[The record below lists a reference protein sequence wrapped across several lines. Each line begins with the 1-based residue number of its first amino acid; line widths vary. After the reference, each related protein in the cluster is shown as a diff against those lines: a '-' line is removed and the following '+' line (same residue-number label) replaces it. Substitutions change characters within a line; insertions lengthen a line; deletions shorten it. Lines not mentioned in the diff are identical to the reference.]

1 MAANSLRPQ
10 VVRVMA
16 AHRERPFTTEEIY
29 EQVAASGV
37 PGFDPTAKR
46 DRNLV
51 NRELSDLAGCS
62 AGSHSKPSPQLLV
75 RVSRGRYIFNE
86 INRPMDLALVQ
97 EYLEPQEVYEKRPPR
112 RRGEVSRRETVPDSV
127 RMALYAVQHGV
138 CPGCGFYQP
147 HYLRFDVDHIVAL
160 ADDGRTE
167 RRNLQLLCTYCNRL
181 KGNGDGHG
189 YRLKMAELRTH
200 NARTGVMVDEK
211 LAVLTGKR
219 LAQHHRGD
227 SGAQPD
233 RHSQGGM
240 LSDEDV
246 R

>member
-10 VVRVMA
+10 IVRLMA

-37 PGFDPTAKR
+37 PGFDPTAQR

-86 INRPMDLALVQ
+86 LNRPMDLALVQ

-112 RRGEVSRRETVPDSV
+112 SRGEGSHRETVPDSV

-147 HYLRFDVDHIVAL
+147 NYMRFDVDHIVAL
-160 ADDGRTE
+160 ADDGKTE
-167 RRNLQLLCTYCNRL
+167 RCNLQLLCAYCNRL
-181 KGNGDGHG
+181 KGNGDRHG

-200 NARTGVMVDEK
+200 NARTGVMVEEK
-211 LAVLTGKR
+211 LAVLTGNR

-227 SGAQPD
+227 SGAQPN
-233 RHSQGGM
+233 RNSQGRNALG
-240 LSDEDV
+240 
-246 R
+246 

>member
-10 VVRVMA
+10 IVRVMA
-16 AHRERPFTTEEIY
+16 AHHERPFTTEEIY

-37 PGFDPTAKR
+37 SGFDPTAQR

-86 INRPMDLALVQ
+86 LNRPMDVALVQ
-97 EYLEPQEVYEKRPPR
+97 EYLEPQEVYEKRPARKRGASPR
-112 RRGEVSRRETVPDSV
+112 RDNVLDSV
-127 RMALYAVQHGV
+127 RMALYAVQRGV

-147 HYLRFDVDHIVAL
+147 HYLRFEADHIVAL
-160 ADDGRTE
+160 ADDGSTE
-167 RRNLQLLCTYCNRL
+167 IKNLQLLCHYCNRV

-211 LAVLTGKR
+211 LAALTGKR
-219 LAQHHRGD
+219 LAQYHR
-227 SGAQPD
+227 SKHLPA
-233 RHSQGGM
+233 
-240 LSDEDV
+240 
-246 R
+246 